1 MTAGQQVSAPGI
13 LLSVRDV
20 TLLEALEDLIT
31 SYKLRVSVTTN
42 PYKLPELCR
51 ATPFDVTVLDMDFPE
66 CQSGR
71 IASLLQDSSAANP
84 RMRVVLLCT
93 FPPSPDLIADL
104 PMVSAYLLKPF
115 DPAWLLRSIRE
126 AMRIAEA
133 ERESEALRAREAAHA
148 DALRALEAKINVL
161 QTRSQSVELA
171 ASMTHELKNLL
182 SIIKV
187 SAHYLI
193 KKAAETKADPKQCKH
208 LDIINQQVDRIQEQ
222 IIRYSSFVRG
232 EELRVQPCNVN
243 EAVRAVLSLVEFS
256 LGNHAITVRA
266 ELQEGLPLVELQDN
280 ALRHILLNLVLNA
293 RDAMPQG
300 GRLAVGTLLRE
311 AEGNGAAGVIEL
323 HVADTG
329 QGIPPGMEEKVFEPF
344 FTTKKG
350 SSASGLGLS
359 ISRQLSATFGGALLL
374 APESTSGA
382 HFVLTIPVGRETPR
396 KRDAT
401 RDFRK
406 DNVSAPVEERDSRA
420 VPADNPAEVKKP

>member
-1 MTAGQQVSAPGI
+1 
-13 LLSVRDV
+13 
-20 TLLEALEDLIT
+20 
-31 SYKLRVSVTTN
+31 
-42 PYKLPELCR
+42 
-51 ATPFDVTVLDMDFPE
+51 
-66 CQSGR
+66 
-71 IASLLQDSSAANP
+71 
-84 RMRVVLLCT
+84 
-93 FPPSPDLIADL
+93 
-104 PMVSAYLLKPF
+104 
-115 DPAWLLRSIRE
+115 
-126 AMRIAEA
+126 
-133 ERESEALRAREAAHA
+133 
-148 DALRALEAKINVL
+148 
-161 QTRSQSVELA
+161 
-171 ASMTHELKNLL
+171 
-182 SIIKV
+182 
-187 SAHYLI
+187 
-193 KKAAETKADPKQCKH
+193 
-208 LDIINQQVDRIQEQ
+208 
-222 IIRYSSFVRG
+222 
-232 EELRVQPCNVN
+232 VN